1 VKSVAWLFDPD
12 FEPDDDTDVKTHAPN
27 GRIYSPICFSSQ
39 QPGFFWQKAKA
50 LCLSCAV
57 LRRGELDQNY
67 IRRSSGRAGLSSR
80 RLVGHGVRQGSASVP
95 GQKTVRKP

>member
-39 QPGFFWQKAKA
+39 QPGFF
-50 LCLSCAV
+50 
-57 LRRGELDQNY
+57 
-67 IRRSSGRAGLSSR
+67 
-80 RLVGHGVRQGSASVP
+80 
-95 GQKTVRKP
+95 